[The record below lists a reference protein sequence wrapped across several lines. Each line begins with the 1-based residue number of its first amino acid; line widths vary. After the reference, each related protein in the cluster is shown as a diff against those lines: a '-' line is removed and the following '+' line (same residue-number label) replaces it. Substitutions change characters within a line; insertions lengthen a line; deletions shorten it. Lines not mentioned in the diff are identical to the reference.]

1 MKKSEGSPQVQ
12 FIKCKLELGLTLVQ
26 LGHAERKS
34 GDTEAALQAT
44 ARARTVLGDAQHFL
58 GLIKMSA
65 TMRTE
70 LNRKLEYLRL
80 LIDTF

>member
-1 MKKSEGSPQVQ
+1 
-12 FIKCKLELGLTLVQ
+12 
-26 LGHAERKS
+26 
-34 GDTEAALQAT
+34 
-44 ARARTVLGDAQHFL
+44 
-58 GLIKMSA
+58 LIKMSA